1 VWPFAQWGI
10 DIVGPLPT
18 APGNY
23 SHAVV
28 AVEYFSKWV
37 EAKPLLSITSAT
49 IQKFFWQNI
58 VCRFGVPH
66 EVTVD
71 NGKQFDSADFKEFCT
86 YLGTK
91 LCFASVYHPQSNGV
105 VEWANGVIFAGIK
118 RNMTDLPKS
127 KWAEELPRVIW
138 SHNTTTSRTTQFS
151 PFKLLYGEEAMLPE
165 ELCLGT
171 WRDIPSSDEDLKA
184 SVQNIEEVRL
194 QVAANLSSYQ
204 EETRRWKNKKIRP
217 KLIRSGDL
225 VLCKVPKGRLKGKM
239 HGKWEGPFIATATSN
254 EVALK
259 LRRLSGEEEP
269 YTWNVDMLQKYLV

>member
-1 VWPFAQWGI
+1 
-10 DIVGPLPT
+10 
-18 APGNY
+18 
-23 SHAVV
+23 
-28 AVEYFSKWV
+28 
-37 EAKPLLSITSAT
+37 LLSITSAT

-71 NGKQFDSADFKEFCT
+71 NGKQFDSAEFKEFCT

-91 LCFASVYHPQSNGV
+91 LCFASVYHPQSNGA
-105 VEWANGVIFAGIK
+105 VERANGIIFAGIK
-118 RNMTDLPKS
+118 RNITDLPKS

-171 WRDIPSSDEDLKA
+171 WRNIPSGDEDIKA

-194 QVAANLSSYQ
+194 QAAENLLAYQ
-204 EETRRWKNKKIRP
+204 DETRRWKNKKIKP
-217 KLIRSGDL
+217 KLIRSRDL
-225 VLCKVPKGRLKGKM
+225 VLRKVPKGKSKGKM
-239 HGKWEGPFIATATSN
+239 HGKWEGPFIATATTN
-254 EVALK
+254 EAAFK
-259 LRRLSGEEEP
+259 LRRLTGDEEP
-269 YTWNVDMLQKYLV
+269 YTWNVDMLQKYFV